1 MIQPTAGTGTGTGR
15 ADQIGQAPDA
25 RRQADGILPSAPAAI
40 RPIDTPQPPAST
52 ATAADQA
59 EQAPDAHLDADG
71 IRSNTPLAIRPIDT
85 LQPPESSASADQAER
100 VTTAPST
107 TRRIETTAPVPTR
120 LIGLDLAR
128 ALAVFGMFAAHVG
141 PDPSVGGPEGALMLL
156 SHGRA
161 SALFAL
167 LAGASLAI
175 IAGRRAPR
183 TGAAGRQAVAR
194 IVIRASLLLALG
206 VALTAWDPPVEVILA
221 YYGVYFLL
229 ALPLLRLHTGTLAA
243 IAMAWALAGPQLSYL
258 LRATFE
264 LGDGTAGRF
273 EGPVALLLT
282 GGYPALTW
290 MPFVIAGMALARLD
304 LSAATVLRRLT
315 VLGAGLTAAGYGLS
329 WLVFRFFPH
338 LTGLVTLAS
347 GSDGENGTVPTD
359 SAANLLVASP
369 HSGTTF
375 EVLGNTGFAIL
386 TVVGS
391 LALLDRLPRARRLLA
406 PVITVG
412 TMSLTVYVGHLVGIS
427 VLGIDDQSDEPL
439 WVLLGFMATAVVF
452 ASLWSR
458 RFRRGPLEYLLNAAT
473 KPAAQFNRA

>member
-1 MIQPTAGTGTGTGR
+1 MIQPTPGTEQ
-15 ADQIGQAPDA
+15 ADQAHQADHAPDA
-25 RRQADGILPSAPAAI
+25 RLKAA
-40 RPIDTPQPPAST
+40 
-52 ATAADQA
+52 
-59 EQAPDAHLDADG
+59 G
-71 IRSNTPLAIRPIDT
+71 IRPIDT
-85 LQPPESSASADQAER
+85 LQPPASTAGADEAEQ
-100 VTTAPST
+100 VITAPSP
-107 TRRIETTAPVPTR
+107 AAPTR
-120 LIGLDLAR
+120 LVGLDLAR

-161 SALFAL
+161 STLFAL

-175 IAGRRAPR
+175 IAGRRVPR
-183 TGAAGRQAVAR
+183 TGAAGRQATAR
-194 IVIRASLLLALG
+194 IAIRAVLLLTLG
-206 VALTAWDPPVEVILA
+206 AALTASGTPVEVILA

-229 ALPLLRLHTGTLAA
+229 ALPLVRLRAGTLAA
-243 IAMAWALAGPQLSYL
+243 IAVTWALAGPQLSYL
-258 LRATFE
+258 LRDVFE
-264 LGDGTAGRF
+264 LGDGTTGRF
-273 EGPVALLLT
+273 EGPIALLLT

-304 LSAATVLRRLT
+304 LSATSVLRRLA

-329 WLVFRFFPH
+329 WLLLHTFPQ
-338 LTGLVTLAS
+338 LTDMVTVVS

-359 SAANLLVASP
+359 STANLLVASP

-375 EVLGNTGFAIL
+375 EILGNTGVAIL

-391 LALLDRLPRARRLLA
+391 IALLDRLPHARRLLT
-406 PVITVG
+406 PVIAVG

-439 WVLLGFMATAVVF
+439 WVLLAFMMTAIVF

-458 RFRRGPLEYLLNAAT
+458 RFQRGPLEYLLNAAT
-473 KPAAQFNRA
+473 KPAARLDRV